1 MQCISISVM
10 LFSEVITDSRL
21 VWLSAAALFGFFS
34 LFEFSFICQWVSS
47 TESADIFLRVIL
59 LKATQLMWWYALY
72 NVVVQFGIG
81 QKILPKT
88 GDDGILQLMKAL
100 SCLSWIKNVSVSVPV
115 QYLCGTFAEPFEV
128 AKAFQARQSTDTA
141 QLF

>member
-10 LFSEVITDSRL
+10 LISEVMNDSRL
-21 VWLSAAALFGFFS
+21 VWLSAAALFGFSS
-34 LFEFSFICQWVSS
+34 LFEFSFICHWVSS
-47 TESADIFLRVIL
+47 TESADIFLWAVL

-88 GDDGILQLMKAL
+88 GDDGILQLMETF
-100 SCLSWIKNVSVSVPV
+100 SCLSWIKNVSLSVPV

-128 AKAFQARQSTDTA
+128 AKAFRARQSTGTA

>member
-1 MQCISISVM
+1 M
-10 LFSEVITDSRL
+10 LISEVMNDSRL

-47 TESADIFLRVIL
+47 TESADIFLWVVL

-81 QKILPKT
+81 QKLLPKT
-88 GDDGILQLMKAL
+88 GDDGILQLMKTL
-100 SCLSWIKNVSVSVPV
+100 SCLSWIKHVSLSVPV